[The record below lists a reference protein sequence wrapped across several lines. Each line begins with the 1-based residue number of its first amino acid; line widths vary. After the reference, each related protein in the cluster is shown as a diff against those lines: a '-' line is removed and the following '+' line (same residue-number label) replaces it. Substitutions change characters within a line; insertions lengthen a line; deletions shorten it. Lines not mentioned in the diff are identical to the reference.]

1 MFPSSVLAA
10 LSPVLMSLPLT
21 KHIEEACKEASRE
34 IQKKAKSLPA
44 KKITEKLIEGIVCKQ
59 AGKLDQTMTKVTTGV
74 LKKQIDKTRKS
85 VEKEI
90 EKKGADTSQGVA
102 LTGLR
107 KDLDDAKKQREA
119 MEKGKP
125 IKLPKPKGGG
135 LHVPIKFKVLS
146 RDKIELDVELFLGV
160 DLKEVPKGKLPI
172 TYGVIGL
179 GGRF

>member
-1 MFPSSVLAA
+1 MFPTSVLNAMA
-10 LSPVLMSLPLT
+10 PVLLAMPLT
-21 KHIEEACKEASRE
+21 KHIEDACKEASKE

-59 AGKLDQTMTKVTTGV
+59 AGKLDQTVTKATTGV
-74 LKKQIDKTRKS
+74 LKKQLDKTRKD

-90 EKKGADTSQGVA
+90 EKKGASTSQGVA

-107 KDLDDAKKQREA
+107 DDLDAAKKQREA

-135 LHVPIKFKVLS
+135 MHVPIKFKVLS
-146 RDKIELDVELFLGV
+146 KDKIELDVELFFGV
-160 DLKEVPKGKLPI
+160 DLKEVPKGRLPI